1 MILLNFFGI
10 REIYFLKFV
19 KLLKFD
25 LPNYFSP
32 EVQDSNVHEN
42 HYDKIIG
49 NKIIKKQIQ

>member
-1 MILLNFFGI
+1 MILLNFLGI
-10 REIYFLKFV
+10 REICFLKFV

-32 EVQDSNVHEN
+32 EVQDSNVHEK